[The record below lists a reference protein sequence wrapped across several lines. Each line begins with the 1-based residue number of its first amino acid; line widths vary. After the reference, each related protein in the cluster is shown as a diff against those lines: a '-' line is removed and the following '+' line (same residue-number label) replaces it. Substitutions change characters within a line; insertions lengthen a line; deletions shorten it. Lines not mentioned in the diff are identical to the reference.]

1 MHAHY
6 HSPTYRVVAV
16 GVRQEV
22 RVRRGRQRR
31 RYRKAVDE
39 AARARD
45 ELGGQA
51 LVGHVKVLSPGWLHG
66 GERARHA
73 RWRVVNFAERI
84 DVGVLFSSPVFS
96 SIKKG
101 NGVHVVRWLSLLLY
115 KVFVFCSS
123 GTLLGRGGS

>member
-1 MHAHY
+1 
-6 HSPTYRVVAV
+6 V
-16 GVRQEV
+16 GVRQEI

-31 RYRKAVDE
+31 RYRKAVDQ

-73 RWRVVNFAERI
+73 RWRVAKFLAERKI
-84 DVGVLFSSPVFS
+84 DWTVFDPGFYSITPLLGVACTIVL
-96 SIKKG
+96 
-101 NGVHVVRWLSLLLY
+101 LSLLLY
-115 KVFVFCSS
+115 KGC
-123 GTLLGRGGS
+123 GTHFRARF